1 MKPAATPQEA
11 APVVYVVD
19 DDSAV
24 RTSLQ
29 WLLESVGYKVRSY
42 ANGREFL
49 AGYDRDLPGCL
60 LLDVRM
66 PSMGGFEVQDAM
78 RSGGMD
84 LPTIFLTAHG
94 DIPMTVRALKG
105 GAFDFLEKPF
115 NDQNLLDKVQA
126 AFAAGAQARQ
136 QQATTRH
143 ARNRLDVLSPR
154 ERVVLEKLAEGKA
167 SKVIAKELDIS
178 YKTVEVHRAHIRE
191 KLGASSL
198 AELVRLA
205 LDSRQRPT

>member
-1 MKPAATPQEA
+1 MNPPTVSQQV

-19 DDSAV
+19 DDQAV

-29 WLLESVGYKVRSY
+29 WLLESVGYKVKSY

-49 AGYDRDLPGCL
+49 ASYDRGSLGCL

-66 PSMGGFEVQDAM
+66 PSMGGFEVRDAM
-78 RSGGMD
+78 RVEELD

-126 AFAAGAQARQ
+126 AVAWGVRARQ
-136 QQATTRH
+136 QQAAMRQ
-143 ARNRLDVLSPR
+143 ARDQLGVLTPR

-205 LDSRQRPT
+205 LDSKQRPS